1 MQTDKTDWPEQ
12 RRPHAIGHTHATT
25 ESNHRCCP
33 QCGSAHVEQR
43 NRGVRVGGTIGTIAG
58 TVGGACRAM
67 AGYEVGFAVGAA
79 AFGPPGAIVGA
90 VSGAIISALLGGTT
104 GWTIGTKLGEA
115 VDKSILDN
123 HRCLACQHTF
133 SHPAAQ

>member
-1 MQTDKTDWPEQ
+1 MHADDTEWPNQ
-12 RRPHAIGHTHATT
+12 NGPYAFGGGARASSHWH
-25 ESNHRCCP
+25 CP

-67 AGYEVGFAVGAA
+67 AGYEAGLAVGAA
-79 AFGPPGAIVGA
+79 AFGPPGAAIGA
-90 VSGAIISALLGGTT
+90 VSGAVISALLGGTT
-104 GWTIGTKLGEA
+104 GWTIGTKLGAA

-123 HRCLACQHTF
+123 FRCLACQHTF
-133 SHPAAQ
+133 SQTAAQ